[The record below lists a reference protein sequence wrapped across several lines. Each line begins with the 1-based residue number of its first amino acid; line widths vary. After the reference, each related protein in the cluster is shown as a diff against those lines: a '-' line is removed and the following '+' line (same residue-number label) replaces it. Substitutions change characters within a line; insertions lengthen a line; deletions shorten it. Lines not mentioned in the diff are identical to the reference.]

1 MSDIEYQKI
10 ELHSTYDLVKEQEK
24 IEYERQAA
32 QKLMME
38 NQIQFAIEIDQKE
51 IKSPT
56 GRNTNVVY
64 VLNLIVRKDDVDK
77 VIELLDK
84 EGNFGYY
91 IDLDETFDPMED
103 EEKTENQ
110 EEAFSEFPEEL
121 KEEVGEEVNDDP
133 IKMYGEYDNEEENL
147 DDYKIKVESKFK
159 KIDYKSFPKF
169 IMKTFLT
176 IAYMIILILEIIGIV
191 YGIQEVEYEIATAM
205 FVAIVIETPI
215 FRWFYN
221 ILDKKE

>member
-1 MSDIEYQKI
+1 MPDIEYQKI
-10 ELHSTYDLVKEQEK
+10 ELHSTYNLVKDQEK
-24 IEYERQAA
+24 IEEERQAA
-32 QKLMME
+32 QRLMME

-91 IDLDETFDPMED
+91 IDLDETFDPT
-103 EEKTENQ
+103 EEESENQ
-110 EEAFSEFPEEL
+110 EDTYIELPEEL
-121 KEEVGEEVNDDP
+121 KEEVNDDP
-133 IKMYGEYDNEEENL
+133 IKMYGKEEIEDENL
-147 DDYKIKVESKFK
+147 DDYKIKFEPKIK

-176 IAYMIILILEIIGIV
+176 IAYMIILIPEIICIV
-191 YGIQEVEYEIATAM
+191 YGIQEAEYEIATAM